1 MFYSSKVS
9 ESKDQSDLKKAVVY
23 LVDHSHLFTTHYIVQ
38 IVLQVRVVV
47 R

>member
-1 MFYSSKVS
+1 MFYSNKVS
-9 ESKDQSDLKKAVVY
+9 ESKDQSELKKAVVY

-38 IVLQVRVVV
+38 IVLQVRVAV